1 MRALLTFP
9 RMMSRYWT
17 LRLSPMTNDN
27 NDNNNKSPHIIF
39 AYSRLPITDFKGSAH
54 KKAAGTHS
62 GR

>member
-1 MRALLTFP
+1 
-9 RMMSRYWT
+9 
-17 LRLSPMTNDN
+17 MTNDN
-27 NDNNNKSPHIIF
+27 NDNSNKSPHIIF